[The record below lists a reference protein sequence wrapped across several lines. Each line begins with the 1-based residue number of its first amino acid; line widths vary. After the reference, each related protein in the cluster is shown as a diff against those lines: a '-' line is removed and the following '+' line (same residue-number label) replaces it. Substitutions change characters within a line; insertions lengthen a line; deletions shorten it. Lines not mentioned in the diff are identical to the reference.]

1 MKVLHTLDIFY
12 KGVQTPIEMCSIL
25 TTSEHYLQQEC
36 TECNHCVH
44 LSILHIQMCAKS
56 RSNHTHSWKCCI
68 HSTYF
73 TKVCKHQSKCAVFW
87 QRQSTICSKNAQSV
101 TIAYIFRFCT
111 FRCVPNPDLIIL
123 THESAAYTRHIL
135 QRCANKGVQTPIE
148 MCSILTTS
156 EHYLQQECTECNHC
170 VHLSILHIQMCA
182 KSISNHTHSWK
193 CCIHSTYFTKVCKHQ
208 SKCAVFWQRQ
218 STICS
223 KNAQSVTIAYIFR
236 FCTFRCV
243 PNPDL
248 IILTHES
255 AAYTRHILQRCA
267 NTNWNV
273 QYFDYVRALF
283 AARMHRV

>member
-101 TIAYIFRFCT
+101 TNAYTFRFCT
-111 FRCVPNPDLIIL
+111 FRC
-123 THESAAYTRHIL
+123 L
-135 QRCANKGVQTPIE
+135 Q
-148 MCSILTTS
+148 
-156 EHYLQQECTECNHC
+156 
-170 VHLSILHIQMCA
+170 
-182 KSISNHTHSWK
+182 KSRSNHTHSWK

-218 STICS
+218 NTICS

-248 IILTHES
+248 IILTHKS

-267 NTNWNV
+267 NTNRNV
-273 QYFDYVRALF
+273 QYFDNVRALF

>member
-12 KGVQTPIEMCSIL
+12 
-25 TTSEHYLQQEC
+25 
-36 TECNHCVH
+36 
-44 LSILHIQMCAKS
+44 
-56 RSNHTHSWKCCI
+56 
-68 HSTYF
+68 
-73 TKVCKHQSKCAVFW
+73 
-87 QRQSTICSKNAQSV
+87 
-101 TIAYIFRFCT
+101 
-111 FRCVPNPDLIIL
+111 
-123 THESAAYTRHIL
+123 
-135 QRCANKGVQTPIE
+135 KGVQTPIE

-267 NTNWNV
+267 NTNRNV
-273 QYFDYVRALF
+273 QYFDNVRALF

>member
-12 KGVQTPIEMCSIL
+12 
-25 TTSEHYLQQEC
+25 
-36 TECNHCVH
+36 
-44 LSILHIQMCAKS
+44 
-56 RSNHTHSWKCCI
+56 
-68 HSTYF
+68 
-73 TKVCKHQSKCAVFW
+73 
-87 QRQSTICSKNAQSV
+87 
-101 TIAYIFRFCT
+101 
-111 FRCVPNPDLIIL
+111 
-123 THESAAYTRHIL
+123 
-135 QRCANKGVQTPIE
+135 KGVQTPIE

-208 SKCAVFWQRQ
+208 LKVCTRHILQRCANTNEMCSILTTSEHYLQQECTECNHCVHLSILHIQMCAKSISNHTHSWKCCIHSTYFTKVCKHQSKCAVFWLRQ

-267 NTNWNV
+267 NTNRNV
-273 QYFDYVRALF
+273 QYFDNVRALF

>member
-1 MKVLHTLDIFY
+1 
-12 KGVQTPIEMCSIL
+12 MCSIL

-87 QRQSTICSKNAQSV
+87 QRQSM
-101 TIAYIFRFCT
+101 
-111 FRCVPNPDLIIL
+111 
-123 THESAAYTRHIL
+123 
-135 QRCANKGVQTPIE
+135 KG
-148 MCSILTTS
+148 
-156 EHYLQQECTECNHC
+156 
-170 VHLSILHIQMCA
+170 
-182 KSISNHTHSWK
+182 
-193 CCIHSTYFTKVCKHQ
+193 CIHSTYFTKVCKHQ
-208 SKCAVFWQRQ
+208 SKCAVFWLRQ

-267 NTNWNV
+267 NTNRNV

>member
-1 MKVLHTLDIFY
+1 
-12 KGVQTPIEMCSIL
+12 MCSIL

-135 QRCANKGVQTPIE
+135 QRCANTNRNVQYFDNVRALFAAR
-148 MCSILTTS
+148 MNRV
-156 EHYLQQECTECNHC
+156 CNHC

-182 KSISNHTHSWK
+182 KSRSNHTHSWK

-223 KNAQSVTIAYIFR
+223 KNVQSVTIAYIFR
-236 FCTFRCV
+236 FCIFRCL

-267 NTNWNV
+267 NTNRNV
-273 QYFDYVRALF
+273 QYFDNVRALF